1 MAEITEK
8 NPRGAGR
15 KPKTFQRETT
25 MKMLTDTSPR
35 AARYLREVVD
45 RVATPNWAIIDVCK
59 YVINQD
65 LGSPRQRHEHTG
77 ADGSPLIPYTELILL
92 AERVEKER
100 LIIIENG
107 VKVDEK
113 EEILIKSEKA
123 NILASGRK
131 RLSEGLKKTDS
142 L

>member
-1 MAEITEK
+1 MAGVK
-8 NPRGAGR
+8 GRSGR
-15 KPKTFQRETT
+15 KKKSISRRTT
-25 MKMLTDTSPR
+25 MQTLTDTSPR
-35 AARYLREVVD
+35 AARYLKQVIDNE
-45 RVATPNWAIIDVCK
+45 ATPNWAIIDVCK

-77 ADGSPLIPYTELILL
+77 ADGAPLLPYTELILM

-113 EEILIKSEKA
+113 ENLLIKSEIKSEKVA
-123 NILASGRK
+123 NY
-131 RLSEGLKKTDS
+131 
-142 L
+142 